1 MASMNNVPKEI
12 LESMREC
19 LDRRL
24 KLSIKR
30 LVNYETKKEKLEN
43 RVLAFST
50 YRLFVLTAKA
60 PTKVEA
66 HFHYLEI
73 KSLESKRPNQLVIST
88 NGKTFTF
95 VSVEGS
101 NDSDE
106 FTNMVTHIGTSLKTI
121 FPTLPL
127 ERLIKKIDI
136 LPADRLRVMY
146 DLLRAIESREPGP
159 CGGFTLMYASMCDF
173 HGLMYRDEVA
183 WDVDTIYLSQDSKE
197 LCLRDFDHLKERD
210 LVPIVSALVNNTW
223 FTGLIASNIKL
234 GTDVCTEILRVMKKN
249 AVIESL
255 LLSGTGIST
264 DFVKRLSNMLL
275 AGTNLHILDI
285 SNNQSIDDTGG
296 EYLMG
301 TLSTRGRK
309 CTLLDISGTKITS
322 KGLNRIAEVMSK
334 HPHVFSGLQTLKM
347 ASLLPSKGEDLQGLY
362 AFMASPNMISHLDLS
377 ATEVEIDRLMPA
389 LQRGCSQNLT
399 VLKLSRVAYSKKKEC
414 VVQTS
419 FKQFFSS
426 AYTLKHVELANVKL
440 PPDAIKDLFLG
451 LDSNR
456 NIKDVHVDLSGCEIS
471 MEGAKNLTECLCSG
485 RNITRLD
492 IGGIIKSP
500 GTGLSDRDLIHIL
513 ENIGRN
519 NMIKALSLGQ
529 IFNSVKPKN
538 LKAVLEKL
546 VEILQADNSVLDTL
560 SLADSKLRDNINLI
574 INALGSNASVTE
586 LDISGNQMGDLG
598 ARMLCKALQINNK
611 LKTILWDRNNTSC
624 QGFEDIALA
633 LEKNYTLRNMPVP
646 VFDASAALRTESES
660 VRTQQALQTIERLIQ
675 RNHSPQKYSS
685 DQGYRLQQGFLLS
698 STQQMLDRLVVQSQ
712 DTINALSLDGLQ
724 HYGSDVNTAQTI
736 IADADNTKTLLP
748 RLHDIAI
755 QSEMSSS
762 PVAVKLREISKELTA
777 ALETQMQSIV
787 HEMMEATVKQC
798 GGVMKNQ
805 DFVKMVQSGCTEK
818 SALPKDFTSNI
829 LDGVNTE
836 IFNKLSEL
844 NLAIAAHI
852 SDTVLDQVI
861 DKLSHSHRTLT
872 NYLNEKRKER
882 RATTSDS
889 PQTRKIQLDV
899 PLSTESPK
907 TPQRKSMLAR
917 KIRPQSVIDRDMV
930 QKALDAA
937 KNQQAVSMTPN
948 SSKQGQ
954 GSRSPLSYDPPPAPH
969 DIGGINSKQL
979 KHKKEPKV
987 QKTKPRKNKISIPT
1001 TPSIKLTS
1009 AKGIDIDPDPE
1020 YDNATDLRKC
1030 SHRYGHR
1037 DGLDEEPSLTP
1048 VPKLT
1053 HALPSPVAVDLDSIG
1068 DLPTG
1073 DRLTHV
1079 TKDRARLKKNVR
1091 PTAGRQSAMTGS
1103 TSSENVKVDEGIE
1116 GFFSTPSVV
1125 PQSPVKNGPSSSPSP
1140 SSKST
1145 PESIKKTFGGLFNM
1159 KKGKKNK
1166 DEKKMSS
1173 KQTSISSKKKRISEV
1188 KEEEEVDSTAKAE
1201 TASTGSSSASDSS
1214 SLSGSVNLAKQAGG
1228 STKVLPSHKPV
1239 DSEITKSS
1247 EHVAQDKPKTP
1258 TSSLDRKAKTA
1269 DHAKAIV
1276 AEIQRKNTPTSSLER
1291 NAKLT
1296 DGSSEAETDSSKGK
1310 PDNGSGKTNDIKENG
1325 SVPESETTKET
1336 TKAPMKVP
1344 MRLLSVD
1351 KHEKKTADDSKEEVV
1366 KEHKKDDENNKEQIQ
1381 NVVKKSD
1388 EKDEKEDAAKESYD
1402 KHKTE
1407 EVAKEIEKSV
1417 EESSG
1422 SESSNEKSDQSSE
1435 SAESSSEEEAET
1447 VPDSKHDEK
1456 IEKSESPKTESVSKA
1471 ELEEKKPD
1479 KDAVIAEPEAPK
1491 PVTVRKPPGAM
1502 GIGFDP
1508 SVLSQLKS
1516 TQEKRLSKVPKQ
1528 IPEPDRTSNKSPT
1541 KEKPPPFGGFQL
1553 RPVSKEKSP
1562 VFSKK
1567 EETKSA
1573 VDKELNVKPG
1583 AISAPFEKKNLKSEE
1598 RAKPETVPRPS
1609 GITAVGKPPPPMK
1622 PKPTPTPRRSIPS
1635 SDGTETAWYRHSY
1648 DEQPSSKTSDVPSQT
1663 QTSANTDSG
1672 VVYDSATLKKSV
1684 KEKMSIFH
1692 AEDKQFKQGRPLSI
1706 TVKGELPK
1714 IEAKRNSLP
1723 HNVGM
1728 DTVKMA
1734 AETDQHAEPVDNQH
1748 KKTQAGDIQ
1757 NADSSNSMTDSGIG
1771 IDAES
1776 PGRTAG
1782 SPTTSQRP
1790 RSMLGVLKSRPELAS
1805 PHTLGT
1811 TPEGAEEK
1819 PAKKEETKTESD
1831 DDIVMV

>member
-1 MASMNNVPKEI
+1 MI
-12 LESMREC
+12 
-19 LDRRL
+19 RRL
-24 KLSIKR
+24 LDWFFGT
-30 LVNYETKKEKLEN
+30 V
-43 RVLAFST
+43 RVQG
-50 YRLFVLTAKA
+50 
-60 PTKVEA
+60 E
-66 HFHYLEI
+66 
-73 KSLESKRPNQLVIST
+73 Q
-88 NGKTFTF
+88 
-95 VSVEGS
+95 
-101 NDSDE
+101 
-106 FTNMVTHIGTSLKTI
+106 
-121 FPTLPL
+121 
-127 ERLIKKIDI
+127 
-136 LPADRLRVMY
+136 
-146 DLLRAIESREPGP
+146 
-159 CGGFTLMYASMCDF
+159 
-173 HGLMYRDEVA
+173 
-183 WDVDTIYLSQDSKE
+183 
-197 LCLRDFDHLKERD
+197 
-210 LVPIVSALVNNTW
+210 
-223 FTGLIASNIKL
+223 
-234 GTDVCTEILRVMKKN
+234 KN
-249 AVIESL
+249 
-255 LLSGTGIST
+255 
-264 DFVKRLSNMLL
+264 
-275 AGTNLHILDI
+275 
-285 SNNQSIDDTGG
+285 
-296 EYLMG
+296 
-301 TLSTRGRK
+301 
-309 CTLLDISGTKITS
+309 
-322 KGLNRIAEVMSK
+322 
-334 HPHVFSGLQTLKM
+334 
-347 ASLLPSKGEDLQGLY
+347 
-362 AFMASPNMISHLDLS
+362 
-377 ATEVEIDRLMPA
+377 
-389 LQRGCSQNLT
+389 
-399 VLKLSRVAYSKKKEC
+399 
-414 VVQTS
+414 
-419 FKQFFSS
+419 
-426 AYTLKHVELANVKL
+426 
-440 PPDAIKDLFLG
+440 
-451 LDSNR
+451 
-456 NIKDVHVDLSGCEIS
+456 
-471 MEGAKNLTECLCSG
+471 
-485 RNITRLD
+485 
-492 IGGIIKSP
+492 
-500 GTGLSDRDLIHIL
+500 
-513 ENIGRN
+513 
-519 NMIKALSLGQ
+519 
-529 IFNSVKPKN
+529 
-538 LKAVLEKL
+538 
-546 VEILQADNSVLDTL
+546 
-560 SLADSKLRDNINLI
+560 
-574 INALGSNASVTE
+574 
-586 LDISGNQMGDLG
+586 
-598 ARMLCKALQINNK
+598 
-611 LKTILWDRNNTSC
+611 
-624 QGFEDIALA
+624 
-633 LEKNYTLRNMPVP
+633 
-646 VFDASAALRTESES
+646 
-660 VRTQQALQTIERLIQ
+660 
-675 RNHSPQKYSS
+675 
-685 DQGYRLQQGFLLS
+685 
-698 STQQMLDRLVVQSQ
+698 
-712 DTINALSLDGLQ
+712 
-724 HYGSDVNTAQTI
+724 
-736 IADADNTKTLLP
+736 
-748 RLHDIAI
+748 
-755 QSEMSSS
+755 
-762 PVAVKLREISKELTA
+762 
-777 ALETQMQSIV
+777 
-787 HEMMEATVKQC
+787 
-798 GGVMKNQ
+798 
-805 DFVKMVQSGCTEK
+805 
-818 SALPKDFTSNI
+818 
-829 LDGVNTE
+829 
-836 IFNKLSEL
+836 
-844 NLAIAAHI
+844 
-852 SDTVLDQVI
+852 
-861 DKLSHSHRTLT
+861 
-872 NYLNEKRKER
+872 
-882 RATTSDS
+882 
-889 PQTRKIQLDV
+889 
-899 PLSTESPK
+899 
-907 TPQRKSMLAR
+907 
-917 KIRPQSVIDRDMV
+917 
-930 QKALDAA
+930 
-937 KNQQAVSMTPN
+937 
-948 SSKQGQ
+948 
-954 GSRSPLSYDPPPAPH
+954 
-969 DIGGINSKQL
+969 
-979 KHKKEPKV
+979 
-987 QKTKPRKNKISIPT
+987 
-1001 TPSIKLTS
+1001 
-1009 AKGIDIDPDPE
+1009 
-1020 YDNATDLRKC
+1020 
-1030 SHRYGHR
+1030 
-1037 DGLDEEPSLTP
+1037 GLDEEPSLTP

-1103 TSSENVKVDEGIE
+1103 TSSENVKASGQLQIVGTDLEQGAEPSYVLVNPSPLRSKVDEGIE

-1140 SSKST
+1140 R
-1145 PESIKKTFGGLFNM
+1145 
-1159 KKGKKNK
+1159 
-1166 DEKKMSS
+1166 SS

-1635 SDGTETAWYRHSY
+1635 SDGTETACWLSLLVECGNRI
-1648 DEQPSSKTSDVPSQT
+1648 
-1663 QTSANTDSG
+1663 
-1672 VVYDSATLKKSV
+1672 LKA
-1684 KEKMSIFH
+1684 F
-1692 AEDKQFKQGRPLSI
+1692 A
-1706 TVKGELPK
+1706 
-1714 IEAKRNSLP
+1714 NSLDP
-1723 HNVGM
+1723 DETPQNVVSHQDPNFCVQLGTGTPM
-1728 DTVKMA
+1728 CWNRILKAFANSLDPDETPQKVASHQDPNFKMA

-1748 KKTQAGDIQ
+1748 KKTQVELSITYGD
-1757 NADSSNSMTDSGIG
+1757 DDDDDMMMMMM
-1771 IDAES
+1771 
-1776 PGRTAG
+1776 
-1782 SPTTSQRP
+1782 
-1790 RSMLGVLKSRPELAS
+1790 SMLGVLKSRPELAS

>member
-1 MASMNNVPKEI
+1 MI
-12 LESMREC
+12 
-19 LDRRL
+19 RRL
-24 KLSIKR
+24 LDWFFGT
-30 LVNYETKKEKLEN
+30 V
-43 RVLAFST
+43 RVQG
-50 YRLFVLTAKA
+50 
-60 PTKVEA
+60 E
-66 HFHYLEI
+66 
-73 KSLESKRPNQLVIST
+73 Q
-88 NGKTFTF
+88 
-95 VSVEGS
+95 
-101 NDSDE
+101 
-106 FTNMVTHIGTSLKTI
+106 
-121 FPTLPL
+121 
-127 ERLIKKIDI
+127 
-136 LPADRLRVMY
+136 
-146 DLLRAIESREPGP
+146 
-159 CGGFTLMYASMCDF
+159 
-173 HGLMYRDEVA
+173 
-183 WDVDTIYLSQDSKE
+183 
-197 LCLRDFDHLKERD
+197 
-210 LVPIVSALVNNTW
+210 
-223 FTGLIASNIKL
+223 
-234 GTDVCTEILRVMKKN
+234 KN
-249 AVIESL
+249 
-255 LLSGTGIST
+255 
-264 DFVKRLSNMLL
+264 
-275 AGTNLHILDI
+275 
-285 SNNQSIDDTGG
+285 
-296 EYLMG
+296 
-301 TLSTRGRK
+301 
-309 CTLLDISGTKITS
+309 
-322 KGLNRIAEVMSK
+322 
-334 HPHVFSGLQTLKM
+334 
-347 ASLLPSKGEDLQGLY
+347 
-362 AFMASPNMISHLDLS
+362 
-377 ATEVEIDRLMPA
+377 
-389 LQRGCSQNLT
+389 
-399 VLKLSRVAYSKKKEC
+399 
-414 VVQTS
+414 
-419 FKQFFSS
+419 
-426 AYTLKHVELANVKL
+426 
-440 PPDAIKDLFLG
+440 
-451 LDSNR
+451 
-456 NIKDVHVDLSGCEIS
+456 
-471 MEGAKNLTECLCSG
+471 
-485 RNITRLD
+485 
-492 IGGIIKSP
+492 
-500 GTGLSDRDLIHIL
+500 
-513 ENIGRN
+513 
-519 NMIKALSLGQ
+519 
-529 IFNSVKPKN
+529 
-538 LKAVLEKL
+538 
-546 VEILQADNSVLDTL
+546 
-560 SLADSKLRDNINLI
+560 
-574 INALGSNASVTE
+574 
-586 LDISGNQMGDLG
+586 
-598 ARMLCKALQINNK
+598 
-611 LKTILWDRNNTSC
+611 
-624 QGFEDIALA
+624 
-633 LEKNYTLRNMPVP
+633 
-646 VFDASAALRTESES
+646 
-660 VRTQQALQTIERLIQ
+660 
-675 RNHSPQKYSS
+675 
-685 DQGYRLQQGFLLS
+685 
-698 STQQMLDRLVVQSQ
+698 
-712 DTINALSLDGLQ
+712 
-724 HYGSDVNTAQTI
+724 
-736 IADADNTKTLLP
+736 
-748 RLHDIAI
+748 
-755 QSEMSSS
+755 
-762 PVAVKLREISKELTA
+762 
-777 ALETQMQSIV
+777 
-787 HEMMEATVKQC
+787 
-798 GGVMKNQ
+798 
-805 DFVKMVQSGCTEK
+805 
-818 SALPKDFTSNI
+818 
-829 LDGVNTE
+829 
-836 IFNKLSEL
+836 
-844 NLAIAAHI
+844 
-852 SDTVLDQVI
+852 
-861 DKLSHSHRTLT
+861 
-872 NYLNEKRKER
+872 
-882 RATTSDS
+882 
-889 PQTRKIQLDV
+889 
-899 PLSTESPK
+899 
-907 TPQRKSMLAR
+907 
-917 KIRPQSVIDRDMV
+917 
-930 QKALDAA
+930 
-937 KNQQAVSMTPN
+937 
-948 SSKQGQ
+948 
-954 GSRSPLSYDPPPAPH
+954 
-969 DIGGINSKQL
+969 
-979 KHKKEPKV
+979 
-987 QKTKPRKNKISIPT
+987 
-1001 TPSIKLTS
+1001 
-1009 AKGIDIDPDPE
+1009 
-1020 YDNATDLRKC
+1020 
-1030 SHRYGHR
+1030 
-1037 DGLDEEPSLTP
+1037 GLDEEPSLTP

-1103 TSSENVKVDEGIE
+1103 TSSENVKASGQLQIVGTDLEQGAEPSYVLVNPSPLRSKVDEGIE

-1140 SSKST
+1140 R
-1145 PESIKKTFGGLFNM
+1145 
-1159 KKGKKNK
+1159 
-1166 DEKKMSS
+1166 SS

-1325 SVPESETTKET
+1325 SVPESETTKEA

-1635 SDGTETAWYRHSY
+1635 SDGTET

-1692 AEDKQFKQGRPLSI
+1692 AEDKQFKQGRPLST

-1734 AETDQHAEPVDNQH
+1734 AETDQLAEPVDNQH

-1782 SPTTSQRP
+1782 SPTNSQRP